1 MWNDRQKA
9 QGIDI
14 ELARIKREIV
24 DQDRELEELMGD
36 HYVTHGELDAL
47 DAKEFEA
54 AAPSQGSAPAPNF
67 TMSFVVRG

>member
-14 ELARIKREIV
+14 ELARIKREIA
-24 DQDRELEELMGD
+24 DQDRELEELMHD

-47 DAKEFEA
+47 AAKEFEA
-54 AAPSQGSAPAPNF
+54 AAPSETEASAPNF